1 MRPMEFINL
10 CPRFESCSATLCLD
24 DPDWDRRVV
33 RGADR
38 ICFWLTEAVKVGAAE
53 RFKQSGHEDYFTKA
67 TNLLPAIL
75 ASSTIMRSR
84 LRSAEQTGPRL
95 GRQVGA
101 NDTEAA

>member
-1 MRPMEFINL
+1 MPITHRK
-10 CPRFESCSATLCLD
+10 CPRFDRCSAPLCLD

-38 ICFWLTEAVKVGAAE
+38 ICIWLTEAVKAGAAE
-53 RFKQSGHEDYFTKA
+53 RFKQSGHEDYFVKA

>member
-1 MRPMEFINL
+1 MPITHSQ
-10 CPRFESCSATLCLD
+10 CPRFESCSAPLCPD

-38 ICFWLTEAVKVGAAE
+38 TCFWLTEAVKAGAAE
-53 RFKQSGHEDYFTKA
+53 RFEQSGHGDYFTKA

>member
-1 MRPMEFINL
+1 MSF
-10 CPRFESCSATLCLD
+10 
-24 DPDWDRRVV
+24 
-33 RGADR
+33 
-38 ICFWLTEAVKVGAAE
+38 VGVP
-53 RFKQSGHEDYFTKA
+53 K
-67 TNLLPAIL
+67 LVL

>member
-1 MRPMEFINL
+1 MLITHRQ
-10 CPRFESCSATLCLD
+10 CPRFERCSATVCLD

-38 ICFWLTEAVKVGAAE
+38 ICFWLSEVVKVGAAE
-53 RFKQSGHEDYFTKA
+53 RFQQSGHEDYFVKA
-67 TNLLPAIL
+67 SNLLPAIL

>member
-1 MRPMEFINL
+1 MPITHSQ
-10 CPRFESCSATLCLD
+10 CPRFESCSAPLCLD
-24 DPDWDRRVV
+24 DPDWQRRVV
-33 RGADR
+33 GGADR
-38 ICFWLTEAVKVGAAE
+38 TCFWLTEAVKVGAAE
-53 RFKQSGHEDYFTKA
+53 RFKQSGHEDYFVKA

>member
-1 MRPMEFINL
+1 MLITHRQ
-10 CPRFESCSATLCLD
+10 CPRFERCSATVCLD

-38 ICFWLTEAVKVGAAE
+38 ICFWLSEVVKVGAAE
-53 RFKQSGHEDYFTKA
+53 RFKQSGHEDYFVKA
-67 TNLLPAIL
+67 SNLLPAIL

-95 GRQVGA
+95 GRRVGA